1 MVITPKSAKLCE
13 DSTEVK
19 GKTPNHT
26 LAEAAVDLKPGEWHK
41 LRVEW
46 TGCRMAARLDGQ
58 ELQAQHPYLA
68 TPKARWWF
76 AVSGAKLK
84 LRNVQAWERLP

>member
-1 MVITPKSAKLCE
+1 MPKKVRLCE

-19 GKTPNHT
+19 GKAPSHT
-26 LAEAAVDLKPGEWHK
+26 LAEMPVDLQPDDWQT

-46 TGCRMAARLDGQ
+46 AGEKLAARLNGK
-58 ELQAQHPYLA
+58 ELRAEHPYLA

-76 AVSGAKLK
+76 AAGGEAVQ
-84 LRNVQAWERLP
+84 LRNVRVREGE